1 VIQVGGCEANAAAQ
15 SRSKQIPGTTC
26 KIEQEGETAMTL
38 FTHGVVIPIAKAA
51 FAKARN
57 LFGLITEAFTEARQ
71 LRGERE
77 IARHRR
83 IHDISPK
90 NDDLPVVR

>member
-1 VIQVGGCEANAAAQ
+1 
-15 SRSKQIPGTTC
+15 
-26 KIEQEGETAMTL
+26 MTL

-57 LFGLITEAFTEARQ
+57 LFVLLIDALAEARQ

-83 IHDISPK
+83 IHDISPES
-90 NDDLPVVR
+90 DDLPVVR

>member
-1 VIQVGGCEANAAAQ
+1 
-15 SRSKQIPGTTC
+15 
-26 KIEQEGETAMTL
+26 MTL
-38 FTHGVVIPIAKAA
+38 FTHGVVIPITKAA
-51 FAKARN
+51 VTKARN
-57 LFGLITEAFTEARQ
+57 LFVLITEALAEARR